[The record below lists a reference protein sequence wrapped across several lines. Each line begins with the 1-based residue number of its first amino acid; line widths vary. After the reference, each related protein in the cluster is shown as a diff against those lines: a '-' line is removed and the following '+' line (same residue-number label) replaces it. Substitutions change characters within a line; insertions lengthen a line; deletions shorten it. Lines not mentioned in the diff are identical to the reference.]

1 MEERVGRYG
10 GDKGGEGGRRMEA
23 GRCHHGGQKKKKKAG
38 MESGLAVK
46 KKIRKIRPESRRRD
60 RGRKEKAERRGR
72 ESWLRGGKLYAN
84 MAVYLGD

>member
-1 MEERVGRYG
+1 MSPWRS
-10 GDKGGEGGRRMEA
+10 
-23 GRCHHGGQKKKKKAG
+23 KKKEKG
-38 MESGLAVK
+38 WDGIGSCSEK